1 MPMNESDGRR
11 RLLTE
16 TETADYLN
24 LSRSTLRQQRMKKQR
39 KSGMTRVPFIRI
51 GRNIRYDLVDLDEWI
66 VSQRVVPN

>member
-1 MPMNESDGRR
+1 MIESDSNR

-24 LSRSTLRQQRMKKQR
+24 LSRSTLRQQRMKKRR
-39 KSGMTRVPFIRI
+39 KSGMTRVPYIRI
-51 GRNIRYDLVDLDEWI
+51 GRAIRYDLVDLEEWI